1 MKQLTKKER
10 SEVIERYCSCM
21 VEVKLRTEVITGFLL
36 GTVSAKYLPPNVES
50 VCLQFRKILELI
62 ALGSLIAHKEDY
74 SRQRANF
81 AQDWHA
87 AKILKAIEKIN
98 PAFYPVPTK
107 QILDASGK
115 VVRVEDVRDPYLTRG
130 DFVNLY
136 QTCSSLLHA
145 SNPFGKPKDYAGF
158 WKTAPNWRAK
168 IMTLLNHHQ
177 IQLPQ
182 DDLQLWVIMENK
194 DDGKPWG
201 FFMQKVGIADLPKR
215 QG

>member
-1 MKQLTKKER
+1 MKQLTQTER

-21 VEVKLRTEVITGFLL
+21 VEIKLRIEVIAGFLL
-36 GTVSAKYLPPNVES
+36 GTVSAKYLQPNVES

-62 ALGSLIAHKEDY
+62 ALGSLVAHKEEY
-74 SRQRANF
+74 SKQRANF

-87 AKILKAIEKIN
+87 SKILKAIEKIN

-107 QILDASGK
+107 QVLDASGK

-130 DFVNLY
+130 DFANLY
-136 QTCSSLLHA
+136 DTSSNLLHA
-145 SNPFGKPKDYAGF
+145 SNPFGKQKDYEGF
-158 WKTAPNWRAK
+158 WKAAPNWRAK

-201 FFMQKVGIADLPKR
+201 FFMQKMLKADLLKT
-215 QG
+215 QS